1 MDYTSEIKKYIEN
14 NFSEK
19 RKVHTEGVRIT
30 AVRLAEKYG
39 ADPYKAEVAA
49 LFHDMYRGV
58 SQNSLNYYV
67 KHLGLDDKYVDN
79 ANLAHG
85 KIAAIIMERDFEI
98 KDPDIINAVSF
109 HTTGRAGMSTL
120 EKVVYLADAIEP
132 NRFYPRVDEV
142 RGLAEEDLDKACLM
156 SLKNTADF
164 VRSAGK
170 YLDNDTVLA
179 EDYLEEVIKEKEKD
193 KDKINLEEE
202 ND

>member
-1 MDYTSEIKKYIEN
+1 MDCTSEIKQYIEN

-19 RKVHTEGVRIT
+19 RKVHTEGVRKT
-30 AVRLAEKYG
+30 AIELAEKYG
-39 ADPYKAEVAA
+39 ADPEKAEIAA

-58 SQNSLNYYV
+58 SENTLNYYV
-67 KHLGLDDKYVDN
+67 KHLGLDTRYMNN

-85 KIAAIIMERDFEI
+85 KIAAIVMERDFDV

-132 NRFYPRVDEV
+132 NRVYPGVDEL
-142 RGLAEEDLDKACLM
+142 RKAAEEDLDKACLM
-156 SLKNTADF
+156 SLTSTADF

-170 YLDNDTVLA
+170 YLDQDTVLA
-179 EDYLEEVIKEKEKD
+179 KEYLEEVIREKERK
-193 KDKINLEEE
+193 NLEGK
-202 ND
+202 NDE